1 MSDRANN
8 KNMASIIEA
17 NTHYHKTFK
26 QSELGTQP
34 TRGLSILT
42 CMDCR
47 MDPYKFAGLQD
58 GEAHI
63 IRNAGGRATE
73 DAIRSLIVSHKF
85 LGTTDWCVIHHTGC
99 GMTTVTDEIIGQLL
113 EQDLETAVLDGGTWV
128 NPERVSSDNKKR
140 GSDVGKTIKWYTFTD
155 LEQSVLT
162 DIKLIKDH
170 PLVPSHIN
178 IYGFIFDIETG
189 ALTPVS

>member
-73 DAIRSLIVSHKF
+73 DAIRSLVVSHKF

-113 EQDLETAVLDGGTWV
+113 EQDLETAVLDDGTWV
-128 NPERVSSDNKKR
+128 NPKRVSSDNKKP

>member
-113 EQDLETAVLDGGTWV
+113 EQDLETAVLDDGTWV
-128 NPERVSSDNKKR
+128 NPKRVSSDNKKP

>member
-1 MSDRANN
+1 
-8 KNMASIIEA
+8 
-17 NTHYHKTFK
+17 
-26 QSELGTQP
+26 
-34 TRGLSILT
+34 
-42 CMDCR
+42 

-99 GMTTVTDEIIGQLL
+99 GMTTVTDEVIGELL
-113 EQDLETAVLDGGTWV
+113 EQDLETAVLENGTWANV
-128 NPERVSSDNKKR
+128 QRVSSENTKP
-140 GSDVGKTIKWYTFTD
+140 GSDIGKSINWYTFTD

-162 DIKLIKDH
+162 DIQLIKDH
-170 PLVPSHIN
+170 PLVPSNIN

-189 ALTPVS
+189 ALTAVS